1 MLLLF
6 LLLLSAMSSYLFI
19 IKSELPLVI
28 QSFLKNEASNEWETA
43 VKVITALM
51 DPLCRGV
58 DFMFL
63 EYWLLSSVCLTV
75 FFCREWFLNGNILI
89 IIVSI
94 FIILPLAIM
103 KQLGMFSILSSHF
116 FFLHTVCFVAFCQVH
131 FHVLFF
137 FLFLFFI
144 IHCHWFYC
152 WFRHLFFHCPPGYL
166 GYTSGFSLSC
176 MVFFLISVSQ
186 TEHTNKQIIV
196 NCNQPYP

>member
-137 FLFLFFI
+137 LKKKFLLFTVTDFI
-144 IHCHWFYC
+144 VDSVIFSSTVLQVTWVTQVASP
-152 WFRHLFFHCPPGYL
+152 CPAWC
-166 GYTSGFSLSC
+166 SFSYRWVRRST
-176 MVFFLISVSQ
+176 Q
-186 TEHTNKQIIV
+186 TN
-196 NCNQPYP
+196 